1 MPTRSFAS
9 RLSLLA
15 LAALTTLSACG
26 GAESDSVQD
35 SNDPGDAGRRRRS
48 DAAQPAVDGQV
59 GGAPGAEAAS
69 PDAASPSP
77 DALAGDGGPADVS
90 TPDPSDAAA
99 DAAPPVDAAA
109 PVECNGQAVI
119 DLRAALAGTN
129 SVLGNTAGAAA
140 RLAASCGGAA
150 GGEVVYAYDLDT
162 PLDRLTLSTVAEETT
177 SPTVLYVRR
186 DCDVANDLV

>member
-9 RLSLLA
+9 HLPLLA

-35 SNDPGDAGRRRRS
+35 SNDPGDAGRRRRV
-48 DAAQPAVDGQV
+48 DAAQPAADAEV
-59 GGAPGAEAAS
+59 GGAPGADGAT
-69 PDAASPSP
+69 PDAEAPAP
-77 DALAGDGGPADVS
+77 DALTQDGGLIDATP
-90 TPDPSDAAA
+90 PDPSDAAA
-99 DAAPPVDAAA
+99 DAAPPADAAA

-129 SVLGNTAGAAA
+129 SVLGTTSGAPA

-150 GGEVVYAYDLDT
+150 GGEVVYAYDLDR
-162 PLDRLTLSTVAEETT
+162 PLDRLTLSTVSEDTT
-177 SPTVLYVRR
+177 SR
-186 DCDVANDLV
+186 